1 MTDMNHGRS
10 GRSGSF
16 GDTVA
21 VDLAAG
27 RAVDLAELYALD
39 AVTDHE
45 RQAIEE
51 YISTA
56 PEAERLAFQARVR
69 QARETLART
78 FRVEE
83 EPPADLFNRIVAQ
96 LPPQEGPRQDSRHEA
111 GAPVSPAGPDA
122 SPETGDELAQAR
134 QRREERRRPAGARRW
149 LAGVAAA
156 AAIALG
162 GVGVGSYLADQN
174 DPLNQVVRAGD
185 LREASVDVSG
195 GGTAT
200 LLISSSEDAAVVKMN
215 GVPAPPEGKVYQM
228 WLIPKDG
235 SAPVSQGLMDEEA
248 LSKPA
253 VVQGI
258 SSAAALGITVEPVGG
273 SQSPTTPTVAAA
285 PLGA

>member
-1 MTDMNHGRS
+1 MNHGPS

-21 VDLAAG
+21 VDLASG

-45 RQAIEE
+45 RQAIED

-83 EPPADLFNRIVAQ
+83 EPPADLFKRIVAQ
-96 LPPQEGPRQDSRHEA
+96 LPPKEGPNQDSRPEA
-111 GAPVSPAGPDA
+111 GAPVPPAGPDA
-122 SPETGDELAQAR
+122 SPEAGDELAKAR
-134 QRREERRRPAGARRW
+134 QRRKERRRPGARRW

-174 DPLNQVVRAGD
+174 DPLNQVVRAAD
-185 LREASVDVSG
+185 LREASVEVSG

-253 VVQGI
+253 VVEGI

-273 SQSPTTPTVAAA
+273 SESPTLPTVAAA